1 MREKEIARRTKQ
13 PMRKRAEEEV
23 SDGGG
28 ITSRVDCVIW
38 IAIDCLELTESLRL
52 YLL

>member
-13 PMRKRAEEEV
+13 PMRKRVEEEV

-28 ITSRVDCVIW
+28 ISRVDCVIW
-38 IAIDCLELTESLRL
+38 IAIDSLELTESLRL